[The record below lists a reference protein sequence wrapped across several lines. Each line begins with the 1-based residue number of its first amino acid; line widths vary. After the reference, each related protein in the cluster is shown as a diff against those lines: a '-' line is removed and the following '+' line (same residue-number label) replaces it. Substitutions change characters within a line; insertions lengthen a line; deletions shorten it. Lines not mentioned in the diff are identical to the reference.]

1 MEAKTIL
8 NVLNPNYDKKGWRN
22 HPAVLMWRGYEEALK
37 VYYNMAVGE
46 WLDRGYKN
54 TMEMMVVDISKLIWP
69 PWLSDERFVVSHRSN
84 LLRKDPVFYGKYG
97 WTESPDLPYFWPT
110 KEGY

>member
-1 MEAKTIL
+1 
-8 NVLNPNYDKKGWRN
+8 
-22 HPAVLMWRGYEEALK
+22 MWRGYEEALK

-69 PWLSDERFVVSHRSN
+69 PWLSDERFVASHRSN